1 MKKYFLTSNVVG
13 CIICNCYR
21 NNSKDR
27 ASMDFNMLEL
37 QIAAAIACIVGC
49 GWTSWKLG
57 HQAGIVNALNYLEKT
72 GIIEF
77 DEGESSL

>member
-1 MKKYFLTSNVVG
+1 MEYVMVDGLTILAFL
-13 CIICNCYR
+13 CII
-21 NNSKDR
+21 
-27 ASMDFNMLEL
+27 
-37 QIAAAIACIVGC
+37 GC

-72 GIIEF
+72 GVIEF

>member
-1 MKKYFLTSNVVG
+1 MEHIMIETQIILTFL
-13 CIICNCYR
+13 
-21 NNSKDR
+21 
-27 ASMDFNMLEL
+27 
-37 QIAAAIACIVGC
+37 CIVGC

-72 GIIEF
+72 GVIEF

>member
-1 MKKYFLTSNVVG
+1 MIVRKITL
-13 CIICNCYR
+13 R
-21 NNSKDR
+21 NR
-27 ASMDFNMLEL
+27 ASMDYTMLEA
-37 QIAAAIACIVGC
+37 QIIIAVVCIMGC

-72 GIIEF
+72 GVIEF

>member
-1 MKKYFLTSNVVG
+1 
-13 CIICNCYR
+13 
-21 NNSKDR
+21 
-27 ASMDFNMLEL
+27 MDFNMLEL
-37 QIAAAIACIVGC
+37 QIAAAITCIIGC